1 MPVWLEDNT
10 CIRADDALALLVR
23 VEAPPNG
30 VGAGRLLVMLWL
42 ADLPNAIPIA
52 TCASPT
58 AAIQK
63 VEEIRTALEDGK
75 KLATIAPG
83 VAVLGEKV
91 KGFGIK
97 LETNHALPW
106 GVQVEVEGAG
116 IFLVVRC
123 NSQAVAE
130 AEIVRMV
137 EQINSEDK
145 IIYTLGNNCYIRRDT
160 LEYISVRAAAGGK
173 KMLQAKIESRDALLP
188 IMEFEGETEL
198 AAHMEQLSKTLNE
211 GKEGDDLFGLLPCGW
226 GFLPSHVRLINVRSI
241 ESREHGQLWHIILMH
256 EKIDQPAVLF
266 THADENVARAT
277 LADYAKRIKKLS
289 EEPEEDSDKKD
300 EDEDSEEE

>member
-10 CIRADDALALLVR
+10 CIRADDALVLLVR
-23 VEAPPNG
+23 AEAPPNG
-30 VGAGRLLVMLWL
+30 VGAGRLLIMLWL
-42 ADLPNAIPIA
+42 TDLPNAIPIA
-52 TCASPT
+52 TCHTPT

-97 LETNHALPW
+97 HEANHALPW
-106 GVQVEVEGAG
+106 GVQIEVEGAG

-123 NSQAVAE
+123 NSQEVAE

-137 EQINSEDK
+137 EAINSEDK

-160 LEYISVRAAAGGK
+160 LEYISVRAAPGGK

-188 IMEFEGETEL
+188 IMEFEGDSEL
-198 AAHMEQLSKTLNE
+198 AAHMAQLSKTLNE

-226 GFLPSHVRLINVRSI
+226 GFLPSHIRLMNVRRI
-241 ESREHGQLWHIILMH
+241 ESREQGQLWHVILMH
-256 EKIDQPAVLF
+256 EKIEQPAVLF
-266 THADENVARAT
+266 THADENVARDT
-277 LADYAKRIKKLS
+277 LADYATRLKKLS
-289 EEPEEDSDKKD
+289 EENAEENEENDGEEDS
-300 EDEDSEEE
+300 EDE